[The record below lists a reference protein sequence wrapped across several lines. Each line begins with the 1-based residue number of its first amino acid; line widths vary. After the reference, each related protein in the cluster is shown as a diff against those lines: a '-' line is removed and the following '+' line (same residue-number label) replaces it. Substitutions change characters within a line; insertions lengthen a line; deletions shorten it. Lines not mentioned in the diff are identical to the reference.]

1 MNADI
6 PSVEWI
12 QEASEK
18 DYLSLIEH
26 LDAKRREIQ
35 DREVLF
41 YPALQGQPFSQSGR
55 VVIETL
61 RGKKR
66 KNPAIAANIH
76 LFLFKKFIP
85 LLEELEKLGFTK
97 LSSGKS
103 DTYVNKMQ
111 ACANE
116 IRNIYLGDAAAAPI
130 MGTWKAP
137 ESVKRLFGFGKP
149 KQLLSSQVPVPTNSY
164 AITEKTAP
172 RCFQLMNDVIALQ
185 RYAVTL
191 ASTPEESYFLEQVE
205 KSYLP
210 SIVETANALK
220 GASKEVLDK
229 AVMNFEKQ
237 LEMIRDRLQLM
248 IDTSSNNT
256 LRSVETQTAFLEERL
271 KTVEP
276 LKLDK

>member
-1 MNADI
+1 MNENI

-12 QEASEK
+12 QEASDK

-26 LDAKRREIQ
+26 LNAKRREIQ
-35 DREVLF
+35 NRDIL
-41 YPALQGQPFSQSGR
+41 YYSALQGEPFSQSGR
-55 VVIETL
+55 VIIETL
-61 RGKKR
+61 KGKGR
-66 KNPAIAANIH
+66 KNPAVAANIH
-76 LFLFKKFIP
+76 VFLFKKFIP

-97 LSSGKS
+97 LSNAKS

-111 ACANE
+111 AYANE
-116 IRNIYLGDAAAAPI
+116 IRNIYLGDAAAAPV

-149 KQLLSSQVPVPTNSY
+149 KQLTSSQAPVPTNSY
-164 AITEKTAP
+164 AITAETAP
-172 RCFQLMNDVIALQ
+172 RCFQLMNDAVTLQ

-205 KSYLP
+205 RSYLP

-248 IDTSSNNT
+248 VDTSSQNT
-256 LRSVETQTAFLEERL
+256 LRNVETQTAFLEERL
-271 KTVEP
+271 KPAERLT
-276 LKLDK
+276 LDK